1 MNLMTFNIFTPHEQT
16 QRKSLMD
23 GQIGPV
29 SAESAAKEK
38 EHLFMRVG
46 CSKNI

>member
-16 QRKSLMD
+16 QRQSLD